1 MMLSVESFEL
11 RVDLGPI
18 NNIPS
23 PPRITSLS
31 KKMSYLFIALTCA
44 VVALSVSYP
53 TGAPKETCVTFS
65 ANHTGHQPQSSRPNF
80 ELNVSPSNA
89 APGSTLT
96 VTLQG
101 KGGETFKGFF
111 IQGQN
116 SAGQPVG
123 KFTPQSDAQTRDC
136 SAADDSVT
144 HVSANEKTKV
154 TLKWQAPASHTGK
167 VVFRAVVVKT
177 YELFWNNILSNSLNI
192 A

>member
-1 MMLSVESFEL
+1 
-11 RVDLGPI
+11 
-18 NNIPS
+18 
-23 PPRITSLS
+23 
-31 KKMSYLFIALTCA
+31 MSYLFLALTCA
-44 VVALSVSYP
+44 IVALSTSYP
-53 TGAPKETCVTFS
+53 TGAPKETCGTFS
-65 ANHTGHQPQSSRPNF
+65 ANHTGHQPQSSRPNY
-80 ELNVSPSNA
+80 ELTVSQSNA
-89 APGSTLT
+89 APGSALT

-116 SAGQPVG
+116 AAGQPVG

-154 TLKWQAPASHTGK
+154 TLKWQAPASYTGK

-177 YELFWNNILSNSLNI
+177 YEQFWNNILSNSLNI